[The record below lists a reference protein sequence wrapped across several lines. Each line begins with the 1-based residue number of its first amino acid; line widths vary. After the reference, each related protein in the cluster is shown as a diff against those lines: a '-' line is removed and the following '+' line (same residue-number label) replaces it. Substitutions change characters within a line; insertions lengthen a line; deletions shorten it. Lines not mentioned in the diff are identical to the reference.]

1 MSTSVWT
8 NVCEEQTASKHF
20 TSRVSWHCCSES
32 GKFLAPKNCKTRIF
46 HSRSSTFKF
55 SMRQHQIFIKP
66 PRQRRL
72 WRSESRRFRP
82 ALNFTQYWSM
92 NALPET
98 HNGSRCPGKKQVSL
112 DLEITRS
119 FSVSPYA
126 APVDGGQDF
135 VRGSALNDELLA
147 GQQQLTSQ
155 YSKETGVRSNDD
167 RILDYWTNSNIRRT

>member
-1 MSTSVWT
+1 MRQSVLCTRSVSMSTSVWT

-20 TSRVSWHCCSES
+20 TSRVSWHCSS
-32 GKFLAPKNCKTRIF
+32 QKGKFLAPKKLQDSNLSLQIEHVIF
-46 HSRSSTFKF
+46 RCVIIKLSSNHHVRG
-55 SMRQHQIFIKP
+55 SCGA
-66 PRQRRL
+66 QR
-72 WRSESRRFRP
+72 ESRRFPR

-126 APVDGGQDF
+126 APVDGGHDI
-135 VRGSALNDELLA
+135 VAL
-147 GQQQLTSQ
+147 
-155 YSKETGVRSNDD
+155 
-167 RILDYWTNSNIRRT
+167 